1 MLVKEIMTQN
11 VITISPSTNIFEAL
25 TLISQHRIRHLPII
39 HDDKL
44 VGIVSDRDLRD
55 VKPSTLESEN
65 MDFLKAIKVEQIMK
79 TNVITAHP
87 LDSVDEAAA
96 LLYRNRI
103 GSLPVINGGK
113 IVGIV
118 THSDLIRALVEL
130 MGVDT
135 PGSLIVIEF
144 LDRPGILADVAE
156 IMKKMD
162 ININSVFLRKVKDK
176 PGFSTLTMRVGTMVP
191 DGIINEIRK
200 VGFKVLWP

>member
-11 VITISPSTNIFEAL
+11 VITVSPNTNIFEAL
-25 TLISQHRIRHLPII
+25 VLIDQHRIRHLPVVQ
-39 HDDKL
+39 DEKL

-65 MDFLKAIKVEQIMK
+65 IDLLKSIKVEQIMK
-79 TNVITAHP
+79 TNVVTAHP
-87 LDSVDEAAA
+87 LDAVDEAAA

-113 IVGIV
+113 VVGIV
-118 THSDLIRALVEL
+118 THGDLIRALVEL

-135 PGSLIVIEF
+135 PGSLIIIEF
-144 LDRPGILADVAE
+144 LDRPGVLADVAE
-156 IMKKMD
+156 IMKRMN

-176 PGFSTLTMRVGTMVP
+176 PGFSTLTLRVATMVP
-191 DGIINEIRK
+191 DGIVSEIRK

>member
-11 VITISPSTNIFEAL
+11 VITVSPNTNIFEAL
-25 TLISQHRIRHLPII
+25 ALINQHRIRHLPII
-39 HDDKL
+39 NDTEL

-118 THSDLIRALVEL
+118 THGDLIRALVEL

-144 LDRPGILADVAE
+144 LDRPGVLADVAE

-191 DGIINEIRK
+191 DGIISEIRK

>member
-113 IVGIV
+113 IAGIV

-156 IMKKMD
+156 IMKRMD